1 MIRLFR
7 FLYALIKYVLK
18 GDSVSS
24 DKYNNRLEIC
34 NICKDKCGSTCNKTK
49 SFKTPNMADVRAS
62 VKKVWES
69 TKQDP
74 KPVNVTKIN
83 KK

>member
-1 MIRLFR
+1 M
-7 FLYALIKYVLK
+7 
-18 GDSVSS
+18 G
-24 DKYNNRLEIC
+24 C
-34 NICKDKCGSTCNKTK
+34 GCKKTK

-69 TKQDP
+69 TKQEQ

>member
-1 MIRLFR
+1 M
-7 FLYALIKYVLK
+7 
-18 GDSVSS
+18 G
-24 DKYNNRLEIC
+24 
-34 NICKDKCGSTCNKTK
+34 CGCNKTK

>member
-1 MIRLFR
+1 VVVI
-7 FLYALIKYVLK
+7 LK
-18 GDSVSS
+18 RKQNGQLKVAQ
-24 DKYNNRLEIC
+24 KING
-34 NICKDKCGSTCNKTK
+34 NIMGCGCNKTK

>member
-1 MIRLFR
+1 M
-7 FLYALIKYVLK
+7 
-18 GDSVSS
+18 G
-24 DKYNNRLEIC
+24 C
-34 NICKDKCGSTCNKTK
+34 GCKKTK
-49 SFKTPNMADVRAS
+49 SIKVPNMADVRAS

-69 TKQDP
+69 TKQEQ

>member
-34 NICKDKCGSTCNKTK
+34 NICKDKCGSTCCICGCYI
-49 SFKTPNMADVRAS
+49 
-62 VKKVWES
+62 KKKAKWSTES
-69 TKQDP
+69 CP
-74 KPVNVTKIN
+74 KN
-83 KK
+83 